1 MKKKLT
7 KIEIHKLA
15 DGELHIVQLN
25 GTNNWTARFLPKKIY
40 KTKNLHN
47 SNIENARQIAYDWYA
62 SFTKIR
68 KNGKPVMAKSVSHT
82 ITEIHKYIDGK
93 LHIYKQSNTKNWY
106 AKFHMEKK
114 YLYKS
119 LKETKFEIAK
129 EIAHEW
135 YYEIKGKQ
143 KTGIPIHGHKFK
155 DVLPNFFAY
164 QKVPNSTYKCNSDS
178 R

>member
-1 MKKKLT
+1 
-7 KIEIHKLA
+7 
-15 DGELHIVQLN
+15 
-25 GTNNWTARFLPKKIY
+25 
-40 KTKNLHN
+40 
-47 SNIENARQIAYDWYA
+47 
-62 SFTKIR
+62 
-68 KNGKPVMAKSVSHT
+68 MAKSVSHT
-82 ITEIHKYIDGK
+82 ITEINKYIDGK